1 MKGRVMAAGEAQR
14 AEASHGRATLLLYN
28 LLYWPYL
35 LTSCA
40 VLFVPA
46 LGLFLVTAPF
56 DPKRKLLA
64 RFTSA
69 WGAHYLARAPLAG
82 THVIGLEK
90 VPLDQPCVFVANHQ
104 SMVDILAV
112 FGTRVPMLW
121 VSKVENFYAPF
132 LGWNMALNRY
142 IPLKR
147 GRLRSIVRMV
157 RTCLRRLAEGDH
169 IFIFPEGTRSPDGQM
184 ISFYDGAFRIA
195 RRAGVPVVPMVIEGT
210 GDILPKGT
218 FRISPRPVTVK
229 ILDPIHPAEVG
240 GDHRRLRD
248 LVRSRMMAELA
259 ALRGQPEAAK
269 TGEVP
274 LE

>member
-1 MKGRVMAAGEAQR
+1 MKER
-14 AEASHGRATLLLYN
+14 AEPSEARRPRGHGPLTLLVYN

-35 LTSCA
+35 LASCA
-40 VLFVPA
+40 ALFVPA
-46 LGLFLVTAPF
+46 LGIFVVTAPF

-69 WGAHYLARAPLAG
+69 WGAHYLSWAPFAG
-82 THVIGLEK
+82 TTVTGLEK
-90 VPLDQPCVFVANHQ
+90 IPRDRPCVVVANHQ
-104 SMVDILAV
+104 SMVDILAI

-147 GRLRSIVRMV
+147 GRLPSIMRMV
-157 RTCLRRLAEGDH
+157 RTCLARLEGGDS

-218 FRISPRPVTVK
+218 FTISPRPVTVQV
-229 ILDPIHPAEVG
+229 LDPIDPSEVG
-240 GDHRRLRD
+240 HDHRKLRD
-248 LVRSRMMAELA
+248 LVHARMVEALA
-259 ALRGQPEAAK
+259 QLRAAPETAK
-269 TGEVP
+269 GGDVP
-274 LE
+274 VQ

>member
-1 MKGRVMAAGEAQR
+1 MKGRVMAAGEAHR
-14 AEASHGRATLLLYN
+14 AEASHGRATLLFYN

-35 LTSCA
+35 ITSCA
-40 VLFVPA
+40 ILFVPA
-46 LGLFLVTAPF
+46 LGLFLLTAPF
-56 DPKRKLLA
+56 DPKRRLLA

-69 WGAHYLARAPLAG
+69 WGAHYLSRAPLAG
-82 THVIGLEK
+82 TRVIGLEK
-90 VPLDQPCVFVANHQ
+90 IPRDQPCVVVANHQ

-184 ISFYDGAFRIA
+184 IAFYDGAFRIA

-229 ILDPIHPAEVG
+229 ILDPIHPSEVD

-248 LVRSRMMAELA
+248 LVRTRMMAELA
-259 ALRGQPEAAK
+259 ALRGSPEAAK
-269 TGEVP
+269 GGEVP